1 MPDSPKRIV
10 VIGGG
15 LAGAKAVEA
24 LREKGYDGELT
35 LVADESDLPY
45 ERPPLSK
52 DFLQRKAEFDV
63 AIVHPA
69 DWYDENK
76 IDLRLGVAAMSIDR
90 DGHEVRLADGSTL
103 NYDKLLLATGARP
116 RQLRVAGGE
125 ALRYLRTHH
134 DSEQLRDSFGSG
146 NRVVIIGAGWI
157 GLESA
162 AAARAAGSSVTVIDS
177 AELPLLAVLGPEM
190 GEVYAKLH
198 RDNGVD
204 LRLGASLREVLV
216 DDDGNATGVRL
227 ADGSIDADVVLAG
240 IGAAPEESL
249 ARLADLR
256 VDNGVLVDASLRS
269 SDPDIYAV
277 GDVANQ
283 DHPLLG
289 RLRVEHWANALNQP
303 ASAAA
308 AMLGD
313 KSARSDQLPY
323 FYSDQYDTG
332 MEYIGFAPSY
342 DRVVVRGDTDARE
355 FVAFWLDEDR
365 HVRAVMNFNVWDVV
379 DEVRPVIVE
388 QRVVDPDRVADPDV
402 AWADL

>member
-1 MPDSPKRIV
+1 MPDSPNRIV

-24 LREKGYDGELT
+24 LREKGYDGELA

-52 DFLQRKAEFDV
+52 DFLQRKQEFEA

-69 DWYDENK
+69 DWYDEHK
-76 IDLRLGVAAMSIDR
+76 IDLRLGVAAMSVDR
-90 DGHEVRLADGSTL
+90 DAHEVGLADGSTL
-103 NYDKLLLATGARP
+103 GYDKLLLATGARP
-116 RQLRVAGGE
+116 RQLRVPGGE
-125 ALRYLRTHH
+125 GLRYLRTRR
-134 DSEQLRDSFGSG
+134 DSEQLRDSFGPDK
-146 NRVVIIGAGWI
+146 RVVIIGAGWI

-162 AAARAAGSSVTVIDS
+162 AAARAAGSTVTVLDM
-177 AELPLLAVLGPEM
+177 AELPLVTVLGPEM

-227 ADGSIDADVVLAG
+227 GDGTVDADVVLAG
-240 IGAAPEESL
+240 VGVAPEDSL

-256 VDNGVLVDASLRS
+256 IDNGVLVDGSLRT
-269 SDPDIYAV
+269 SDPDIYAI
-277 GDVANQ
+277 GDVANH

-303 ASAAA
+303 ATAAA

-313 KSARSDQLPY
+313 TSAKYEELPY
-323 FYSDQYDTG
+323 FFSDQYDTG
-332 MEYIGFAPSY
+332 MEYLGFAPSY

-355 FVAFWLDEDR
+355 FVAFWLDEER

-379 DEVRPVIVE
+379 DEVRPVILE
-388 QRVVDPDRVADPDV
+388 QRQVDPDRIADPNV
-402 AWADL
+402 AWGDL